1 MGENVRKFLLDEM
14 KKMPE
19 KDLTKVKQ
27 FQKMDKKSV
36 KMSEF

>member
-1 MGENVRKFLLDEM
+1 MSENVYLDEM

-27 FQKMDKKSV
+27 FQKMDQKSV
-36 KMSEF
+36 KMSDF